1 MGIIYDQGQA
11 PWDDGTANSATK
23 SMFGDMDITANV
35 NAGNSY
41 SDMLAWYEANP
52 SQQGG
57 GGIGGGVH
65 QKLVAGAAA
74 EKNKSGGGGGGYNS
88 GGGGGGQQM
97 AGSQQ
102 FQNNLNEATQA
113 YRPEEVNMDD
123 FKYGSGKYDHLGKDF
138 NDQVQKEQ
146 LIKETDP
153 FGDSWNS
160 IDFFGKHIT
169 MGREAQKGR
178 SDASGIANK
187 YIFNAAQSNP
197 VDIAALDKQIRSNPL
212 YSESKAEL
220 GKLNT
225 YGDTY
230 ANSSQNPVNWVQPQD
245 PSAYQSPDFDAMYN
259 KTTKDINK
267 IKI

>member
-1 MGIIYDQGQA
+1 MGLNTGAVGQGQGSTTHYGHA
-11 PWDDGTANSATK
+11 DYARDKAAGMSDYDIKQLIDADTSKMGNGGTS
-23 SMFGDMDITANV
+23 GQL
-35 NAGNSY
+35 Y
-41 SDMLAWYEANP
+41 
-52 SQQGG
+52 QQ
-57 GGIGGGVH
+57 IA
-65 QKLVAGAAA
+65 AGA
-74 EKNKSGGGGGGYNS
+74 KPPSSGGGGGGGYS
-88 GGGGGGQQM
+88 GGGGGGGQQM
-97 AGSQQ
+97 AGSQE

-123 FKYGSGKYDHLGKDF
+123 FKYGDGGKYDHLGKDF

-146 LIKETDP
+146 LIKQTDP

-212 YSESKAEL
+212 YSEAKAEL

-245 PSAYQSPDFDAMYN
+245 PSAYQSPDFDAMYD
-259 KTTKDINK
+259 KTTKDIGK

>member
-1 MGIIYDQGQA
+1 MGLNTGAVGQNQGSTTHYGHADYNRDKAAGMSDYEILQLIDA
-11 PWDDGTANSATK
+11 DPGKMGNGGVTGELYGQIKN
-23 SMFGDMDITANV
+23 
-35 NAGNSY
+35 NARP
-41 SDMLAWYEANP
+41 P
-52 SQQGG
+52 SS
-57 GGIGGGVH
+57 GGGVS
-65 QKLVAGAAA
+65 VA
-74 EKNKSGGGGGGYNS
+74 YNP

-97 AGSQQ
+97 AGSKE
-102 FQNNLNEATQA
+102 FQNNLNAATEA

-123 FKYGSGKYDHLGKDF
+123 FKYGDGGKYDHLGKDF

-146 LIKETDP
+146 LIKQTDP

-178 SDASGIANK
+178 GDASGIANK
-187 YIFNAAQSNP
+187 YIFSAAQTNP
-197 VDIAALDKQIRSNPL
+197 VDIAALDKQIRTNPL

-220 GKLNT
+220 AKLNT
-225 YGDTY
+225 YGDMY

-245 PSAYQSPDFDAMYN
+245 PSAYQSPDFDSMYD
-259 KTTKDINK
+259 KTRKDIDK